1 MALASK
7 IKVLNIPRVGNP
19 YYPRMYDE
27 FAQIGCD
34 ISTDTREFFQPTS
47 HYDILHIQ
55 FPEYLC
61 EKYSTR
67 SREKHALKARR
78 YSDQLR
84 QFRKAG
90 TKIVW
95 TANNLK
101 SHHPRYHEIDRKIF
115 SSTVEHCH
123 GIILQAESGR
133 SILMDKYPAA
143 QDKILTVIHH
153 GNYIDIYP
161 DIISRSEARR
171 KLSVKKDDIVF
182 LFFGLIR
189 GYKNLD
195 LLVKAFN
202 IAKDRNKTLRLFI
215 VGQPF
220 SKRTRIELWLLSK
233 MNTRIEAV
241 LKFIE
246 KENVQ
251 NYFKASDCGIFAFK
265 DIYMS
270 GAVILAESFGLPVIA
285 PRTGCIPDY
294 VPALT
299 GFLYDPISYR
309 DLADKILM
317 AADSDLHTM
326 GKNAREFQLV
336 YDCTVTAKAIKQFYS
351 SL

>member
-1 MALASK
+1 
-7 IKVLNIPRVGNP
+7 
-19 YYPRMYDE
+19 
-27 FAQIGCD
+27 
-34 ISTDTREFFQPTS
+34 
-47 HYDILHIQ
+47 
-55 FPEYLC
+55 
-61 EKYSTR
+61 
-67 SREKHALKARR
+67 
-78 YSDQLR
+78 
-84 QFRKAG
+84 
-90 TKIVW
+90 
-95 TANNLK
+95 
-101 SHHPRYHEIDRKIF
+101 
-115 SSTVEHCH
+115 
-123 GIILQAESGR
+123 
-133 SILMDKYPAA
+133 MDKYPAA
-143 QDKILTVIHH
+143 QDKIVTVIHH

-161 DIISRSEARR
+161 DTISRSEARR

-202 IAKDRNKTLRLFI
+202 IAKGRNKTLRLFI

-241 LKFIE
+241 LKFIKE
-246 KENVQ
+246 ENVQ

-270 GAVILAESFGLPVIA
+270 GAVILAESFELPVIA

-294 VPALT
+294 VPDST
-299 GFLYDPISYR
+299 GFLYDPKSFR

-326 GKNAREFQLV
+326 
-336 YDCTVTAKAIKQFYS
+336 AILLIPLAIQD
-351 SL
+351 